1 MGFTLGMREEEYRLV
16 PDFWLCT
23 RALEHWLNL
32 PNTHFFC
39 DTYAAAGSVAEGF
52 FARENVRCPGSS
64 AGRTKQA
71 FVLLSEKVL
80 ANIETALA
88 E

>member
-1 MGFTLGMREEEYRLV
+1 M
-16 PDFWLCT
+16 
-23 RALEHWLNL
+23 
-32 PNTHFFC
+32 
-39 DTYAAAGSVAEGF
+39 AEGF
-52 FARENVRCPGSS
+52 FARENVHCPGSS

>member
-1 MGFTLGMREEEYRLV
+1 MTESRELAIK
-16 PDFWLCT
+16 L
-23 RALEHWLNL
+23 A
-32 PNTHFFC
+32 
-39 DTYAAAGSVAEGF
+39 